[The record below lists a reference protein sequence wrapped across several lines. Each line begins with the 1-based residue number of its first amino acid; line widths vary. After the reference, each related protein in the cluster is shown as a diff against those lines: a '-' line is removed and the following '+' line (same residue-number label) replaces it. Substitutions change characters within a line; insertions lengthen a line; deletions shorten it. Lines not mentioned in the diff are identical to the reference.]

1 MNAIEFV
8 KTFGFIEAK
17 NTLDDCIFLEAAF
30 FNCLGFDICVSDLKQ
45 IVDAFELVE
54 RYGGLIGSKKY
65 LKFLQASI
73 DIGLYHGLDNV
84 NYETEIPLIRDAI
97 ACVEQC

>member
-17 NTLDDCIFLEAAF
+17 NTLDDCIFLEATF

-45 IVDAFELVE
+45 ILEAFELVE
-54 RYGGLIGSKKY
+54 SKGGLVECKKILSRDNFTWCSGGSVY
-65 LKFLQASI
+65 GNPLKRA
-73 DIGLYHGLDNV
+73 V
-84 NYETEIPLIRDAI
+84 NL
-97 ACVEQC
+97 VEQCQ

>member
-1 MNAIEFV
+1 MNAIEIV
-8 KTFGFIEAK
+8 KKFGFIEAK

-54 RYGGLIGSKKY
+54 SKGGLVECKKILSRDNFTWCSGGSVY
-65 LKFLQASI
+65 GNPLKRA
-73 DIGLYHGLDNV
+73 V
-84 NYETEIPLIRDAI
+84 NL
-97 ACVEQC
+97 VEQCQ

>member
-45 IVDAFELVE
+45 ILEAFELVAS
-54 RYGGLIGSKKY
+54 YGGIAE
-65 LKFLQASI
+65 ASC
-73 DIGLYHGLDNV
+73 YV
-84 NYETEIPLIRDAI
+84 FEETGEDCYYNKSLEEAI
-97 ACVEQC
+97 NLVEQCL

>member
-45 IVDAFELVE
+45 ILEAFELVE
-54 RYGGLIGSKKY
+54 SYGGIAE
-65 LKFLQASI
+65 ASC
-73 DIGLYHGLDNV
+73 YV
-84 NYETEIPLIRDAI
+84 FEETGEDCYYNKSLEEAI
-97 ACVEQC
+97 NLVEQCL

>member
-8 KTFGFIEAK
+8 KKFGFIEAK

-45 IVDAFELVE
+45 IVDAWNLVE
-54 RYGGLIGSKKY
+54 RFGGLEESKELHY
-65 LKFLQASI
+65 DEFRSDINWNNLQQSI
-73 DIGLYHGLDNV
+73 NI
-84 NYETEIPLIRDAI
+84 
-97 ACVEQC
+97 VEQCQ